1 MPHSAVPFRLRAV
14 AVFVAAACASS
25 SVTALAEETPATG
38 TKSPETTRS
47 LEAPQVDVVGT
58 TPVPGLG
65 SPKNEV
71 PANVQILTPKD
82 IEQQRPLD
90 LPDLLDATTTSVNVN
105 NFQGN
110 PYQPQVNYRGFGAS
124 PLLGEPVGLSV
135 FQDGVRVNEPFGDV
149 VQWDLIPT
157 GALATVDVLP
167 GSNPLFG
174 LNTLGGAMALRTK
187 SGAFFP
193 DTGVQAY
200 GGSWGRYA
208 VQAEQGGYMDNGLDY
223 YFFGN
228 FFDEDG
234 WRDFSPSQVSQFFTK
249 VGWQSGGTDVDL
261 SVTRVHSNL
270 IGNGVTPQSFLDRSW
285 SSIFTRPDQTVNS
298 LWMTNLTASHWLN
311 DSLLLSGQGYYRSL
325 VRQTANGDVN
335 DEFENNPNANG
346 AFGANGGLG
355 FNIDTAANNVTNTS
369 TRGLGGALLLTWL
382 AESNELKGG
391 VSYDQANSG
400 FYQSTALGIFDPT
413 RQPLSTSGPD
423 VQASLTGSTKTWSL
437 LATDTYRLTGL
448 VDGLAATVSGR
459 YNHSEVETVD
469 RLTPIPPNLNGN
481 FTYTKFNPAAG
492 LTYSPFETLNFFG
505 GWSQGNRVPTPIEL
519 GCADPLNPCT
529 LPAGL
534 ASDPYLNQVTA
545 QTWELGA
552 RGMLTSE
559 ITGNVNWNFALFN
572 TNNKDDILFVGT
584 STSAGFFTNYG
595 ETRRRGAELGF
606 NGSTPRLNWFINF
619 AYIDATFQSDACLMS
634 ENNSTR
640 GTSPRCTN
648 SATGAGDDLIL
659 VQSGDRIP
667 GIPQFQG
674 RAFAEYRLFDGFWIG
689 GNVAV
694 FTDQYVRGNE
704 NNQTQVGTYSDI
716 TGNARTF
723 LGSGT
728 AGGYAV
734 VNLNLRYRPDPQWEI
749 FARVNNLF
757 DRKFYTGGMMAEN
770 PFNNAGVFQT
780 NTNDWTRQTFY
791 APGAPLAAWVGVRFL
806 LERPPRQ

>member
-1 MPHSAVPFRLRAV
+1 MRRLAVPFRLRTLAL
-14 AVFVAAACASS
+14 ATAACASFTT
-25 SVTALAEETPATG
+25 TAHADD
-38 TKSPETTRS
+38 SRN
-47 LEAPQVDVVGT
+47 LEAPAVDVVGT

-65 SPKNEV
+65 TPKNEV
-71 PANVQILTPKD
+71 PANVQILGPEA
-82 IEQQRPLD
+82 IRQQRPLD
-90 LPDLLDATTTSVNVN
+90 LPDLLESTTQSININ

-200 GGSWGRYA
+200 GGSWGRKA
-208 VQAEQGGYMDNGLDY
+208 VQAEHGGYMDNGLDY

-234 WRDFSPSQVSQFFTK
+234 WRDFSPSQVSQFFGK
-249 VGWQSGGTDVDL
+249 VGWQSNGTDIDL

-298 LWMTNLTASHWLN
+298 MWMTNLTASHWLTDN
-311 DSLLLSGQGYYRSL
+311 FQMSGQGYYRSL
-325 VRQTANGDVN
+325 VRQTLNGDVN
-335 DEFENNPNANG
+335 DDFENNSNANG
-346 AFGANGGLG
+346 AYGVNGGQG
-355 FNIDTAANNVTNTS
+355 YNVDTAANNVTDTS
-369 TRGLGGALLLTWL
+369 TRGLGGAMLFTLLH
-382 AESNELKGG
+382 SNNELKAG
-391 VSYDQANSG
+391 VTYDQANSG
-400 FYQSTALGIFDPT
+400 FYQSTALGVFDFS
-413 RQPLSTSGPD
+413 RQPLATSGPEIE
-423 VQASLTGSTKTWSL
+423 ASLTGSTKTWSL
-437 LATDTYRLTGL
+437 LATDTFRFLEGW
-448 VDGLAATVSGR
+448 AATVSGR

-481 FTYTKFNPAAG
+481 YTYTKFNPAAG

-519 GCADPLNPCT
+519 GCADPANPCT

-545 QTWELGA
+545 QTWEIGA
-552 RGMLTSE
+552 RGLLTSE
-559 ITGNVNWNFALFN
+559 INWNIALFN
-572 TNNKDDILFVGT
+572 TKNKDDILFVGT

-595 ETRRRGAELGF
+595 ETRRRGLEMGL
-606 NGSTPRLNWFINF
+606 NGKSSDLNWFVNF

-634 ENNSTR
+634 ENNSSR
-640 GTSPRCTN
+640 GTSPLCT
-648 SATGAGDDLIL
+648 SATTGAGDDLIR

-674 RAFAEYRLFDGFWIG
+674 RAFAEYRLLENLWIG

-694 FTDQYVRGNE
+694 FSDQYVRGNE

-734 VNLNLRYRPDPQWEI
+734 VNVNARYRPDPRWEI
-749 FARVNNLF
+749 FARVNNIF
-757 DRKFYTGGMMAEN
+757 DRKFYSGGILAEN
-770 PFNNAGVFQT
+770 PFNSAGVFQT
-780 NTNDWTRQTFY
+780 NTNDWSRQTFY
-791 APGAPLAAWVGVRFL
+791 APGAPLGIWVGIRFL

>member
-1 MPHSAVPFRLRAV
+1 MRPLAFPFHRSALSLAC
-14 AVFVAAACASS
+14 AAALASS
-25 SVTALAEETPATG
+25 PMTAAAADEQ
-38 TKSPETTRS
+38 RN

-82 IEQQRPLD
+82 IQQQRPLD
-90 LPDLLDATTTSVNVN
+90 LPDLLDATTQSVNVN

-157 GALATVDVLP
+157 GALATVDVIP

-174 LNTLGGAMALRTK
+174 LNTLGGALAMRTK

-193 DTGVQAY
+193 NTGLQAY

-208 VQAEQGGYMDNGLDY
+208 VQGEHGGYLDNGIDY

-228 FFDEDG
+228 FFDENG
-234 WRDFSPSQVSQFFTK
+234 WRDFSPSQVSQVFGK
-249 VGWQSGGTDVDL
+249 VGWQGNGTDIDL

-270 IGNGVTPQSFLDRSW
+270 IGNGVTPQSFLDQSW

-298 LWMTNLTASHWLN
+298 MWLTNLTASHWLDDN
-311 DSLLLSGQGYYRSL
+311 KLLSGQAYYRSM
-325 VRQTANGDVN
+325 VRQTANGDIN

-355 FNIDTAANNVTNTS
+355 VNVDTAANNVTNTS
-369 TRGLGGALLLTWL
+369 TRGLGGALLFTLVH
-382 AESNELKGG
+382 SNNDFKAGA
-391 VSYDQANSG
+391 SYDQANSG
-400 FYQSTALGIFDPT
+400 FYQSTALGVFDPT
-413 RQPLSTSGPD
+413 RQPISTSFPD

-437 LATDTYRLTGL
+437 LATDTFRFNGL

-459 YNHSEVETVD
+459 YNHSEVETID
-469 RLTPIPPNLNGN
+469 RLNPVPPNLNGN

-534 ASDPYLNQVTA
+534 ASDPFLQQVTA
-545 QTWELGA
+545 QTWEIGA
-552 RGMLTSE
+552 RGLLTSE
-559 ITGNVNWNFALFN
+559 ITGGINWNLAFFN

-595 ETRRRGAELGF
+595 ETRRRGIELGF
-606 NGSTPRLNWFINF
+606 NGNTPRLNWFINF
-619 AYIDATFQSDACLMS
+619 AYIDATFQSDACLTS

-640 GTSPRCTN
+640 GTSPRCT

-674 RAFAEYRLFDGFWIG
+674 RAFAEYRVLDNLWMG

-694 FTDQYVRGNE
+694 FSDQYVRGNE
-704 NNQTQVGTYSDI
+704 NNQTQQGSFSDI
-716 TGNARTF
+716 TGNTRTF
-723 LGSGT
+723 LGAGT

-734 VNLNLRYRPDPQWEI
+734 VNVNARYQPDPRWEI
-749 FARVNNLF
+749 FARINNLF
-757 DRKFYTGGMMAEN
+757 DRKFYSGGIMAEN
-770 PFNNAGVFQT
+770 PFNAAGVFQT
-780 NTNDWTRQTFY
+780 NTNDWSRQTFF
-791 APGAPLAAWVGVRFL
+791 APGAPFGAFVGVRFL